1 MKKAS
6 KEIKVL
12 SDFEHIV
19 TRPTLYV
26 GSVKISEETIPIL
39 KGSRIHL
46 EDRKVSV
53 GMYKLFDE
61 IFSNC
66 VDEAKRMTKQMKSID
81 VSVNSATN
89 MIEICDSGDGFQNG
103 SAINSKSGMS
113 NVATAVS
120 MLRAGSNFDNDGIEE
135 TLIGTNGLGVSL
147 VNALSETFKIC
158 TSNSSE
164 TYEQEWKRFESTQPK
179 IKKRK
184 NSSTGTAV
192 SFVPRSDVFDNCSW
206 EKEIIYTTLVL
217 KKRVLQSDPKTS
229 KIKINFTWD
238 GDLIEIDTNLPDY
251 IAYPHELGELL
262 LAKSFEGSG
271 TISFVN
277 SAICTGVHIKIV
289 QDQINRVL
297 EDSLGHHFY
306 DMILILNLP
315 PIMVRFGDQNKTK
328 FVTKREEIETTIL
341 HSLGNK
347 LSQFYKTPLF
357 KEIKQEVDQ
366 RKKSEEIKKIRKERK
381 NINVKFSHK
390 YFPASTKSPENL
402 FIVEGLS
409 ASGSILQKRQP
420 HKDAVYAL
428 KGKIKNARSL
438 GDLSTNKEILEL
450 MQILNLDPE
459 NSKLECPF
467 QKIVIAT
474 DADYDGYHIRSL
486 IINLFTAW
494 FPWIVEQGKIYIM
507 ETPIITIGDRTKKY
521 FYSVDEFLNF
531 KGQKSSVRYLKGLGS
546 LSIQDWD
553 YVMADKLLIQIK
565 KDAKGTKNLDMA
577 FGKFSS
583 LRKDWLSSK

>member
-66 VDEAKRMTKQMKSID
+66 VDEAKRMSKQMKSID
-81 VSVNSATN
+81 VAVDSSTN
-89 MIEICDSGDGFQNG
+89 MVEIADSGDGFQNG

-113 NVATAVS
+113 NIATAVS

-147 VNALSETFKIC
+147 VNALSESFSIS
-158 TSNSSE
+158 TSSASE
-164 TYEQEWKRFESTQPK
+164 TYDQEWKRFEASQPK

-184 NSSTGTAV
+184 NSATGTRV
-192 SFVPRSDVFDNCSW
+192 SFIPRSDVFDGCCW
-206 EKEIIYTTLVL
+206 EKDILYTTLVL
-217 KKRVLQSDPKTS
+217 KKRVLQSDPKTA

-238 GDLIEIDTNLPDY
+238 GNTIDIDTNLPDY
-251 IAYPHELGELL
+251 LAYPHELGELL
-262 LAKSFEGSG
+262 IAKSFEGSG

-341 HSLGNK
+341 HALGNK
-347 LSQFYKTPLF
+347 LAQFYKTPLF
-357 KEIKQEVDQ
+357 KEIKQDVDQ
-366 RKKSEEIKKIRKERK
+366 RKKAEEIKKIRKERK

-390 YFPASTKSPENL
+390 YFPASSKSPENL

-438 GDLSTNKEILEL
+438 GDLSSNKEILEL

-459 NSKLECPF
+459 NSKLDCPF

-494 FPWIVEQGKIYIM
+494 FPWIVEQGKLYIM

-531 KGQKSSVRYLKGLGS
+531 KGQKTGVRYLKGLGS

-553 YVMADKLLIQIK
+553 FVMADKLLVQIK

-577 FGKFSS
+577 FGKFSH
-583 LRKDWLSSK
+583 LRKDWLSAK